1 MGKDTTQPTPID
13 KQEYEAFKNFV
24 RDVHGRTRGHLGT
37 EIENALREYR
47 KSASGSDRLQRIE
60 DDIATIKAT
69 VAQAESDGGTVTSTP
84 SDDSNTRTRGSAKP
98 AANQPRTQKVGY
110 LIDKYYDRTNCNS
123 DGGVIVEKEI
133 RQVVKSEYSFDTDIV
148 DEYVADIAEELN
160 QRHDT
165 EPHPSHG
172 AFDVWGSELEAAKEE
187 AEKKANEDLGEV
199 AD

>member
-24 RDVHGRTRGHLGT
+24 RDLHGKTRGHLSS

-47 KSASGSDRLQRIE
+47 KSASGPDRLTRIE
-60 DDIATIKAT
+60 NDLATLKANIIE
-69 VAQAESDGGTVTSTP
+69 AESDGGAVASTP
-84 SDDSNTRTRGSAKP
+84 SDDSNTRTRGNAKP
-98 AANQPRTQKVGY
+98 AANQPRTQKVEY
-110 LIDKYYDRTNCNS
+110 LIGEYYDRVNCNS
-123 DGGVIVEKEI
+123 DGGMIVEKEI

-148 DEYVADIAEELN
+148 DEYVDDIAGELN

-165 EPHPSHG
+165 ELHPVHG
-172 AFDVWGSELEAAKEE
+172 AFQVWGSELEAAKEE
-187 AEKKANEDLGEV
+187 AKQNATEEMDEV